1 MEECLSPSVC
11 PSQLARVKSDRSSAS
26 AARAPRGPRAG
37 LSAPSPLPR
46 LHSHPPCRALRPRAR
61 LSQSRSPLRATTFSR
76 RRLPPPMHRP
86 RPAVHDVRC
95 TRARPPAAFDPPA
108 RPPARPSGRLS
119 IVASPAAVRTA
130 DSCCSAAAPAAIA
143 LLEAAALA
151 PGGAERHRR
160 RKPRARHQQQ
170 RLRRRGEGGGGD
182 GARRGGEA
190 VAMAFAHA
198 LANGAAHGPRSVVG
212 GSRRV
217 RKGSCGGGGGAAHG
231 QVDAGEHG
239 ARAARGV
246 LYGAARFF
254 RENVRAFLRTLCVGV
269 HRVPCALSVKRR
281 SLLKRKKGVDS

>member
-1 MEECLSPSVC
+1 MRRRSKFEPFLWTKVTRSIEWKNDFLRPSVRL
-11 PSQLARVKSDRSSAS
+11 SQLARVKSDRSSAS

-130 DSCCSAAAPAAIA
+130 DSCCSADQRRLHCSRRQRSLRAAPSAIVA
-143 LLEAAALA
+143 GNHGLVISSSDSGDEAKAEAAMALA
-151 PGGAERHRR
+151 EA
-160 RKPRARHQQQ
+160 
-170 RLRRRGEGGGGD
+170 
-182 GARRGGEA
+182 ARRWRWPSRTRLPTARLTGRGQWS
-190 VAMAFAHA
+190 
-198 LANGAAHGPRSVVG
+198 AAHGE
-212 GSRRV
+212 
-217 RKGSCGGGGGAAHG
+217 C
-231 QVDAGEHG
+231 
-239 ARAARGV
+239 ARAAAAAAEARLTGKWMLASTGRGRRAAYCTV
-246 LYGAARFF
+246 L
-254 RENVRAFLRTLCVGV
+254 RAFFEKM
-269 HRVPCALSVKRR
+269 CALF
-281 SLLKRKKGVDS
+281 